1 MQKNT
6 VTAGQS
12 RHGAGHIAAVLVG
25 MGLAETDQLDAIQQ
39 VLILLGVTPELQV
52 AFGAMVILAVH
63 LLSAG
68 SKRRPQ

>member
-12 RHGAGHIAAVLVG
+12 RHGTGHIAAVLVG
-25 MGLAETDQLDAIQQ
+25 MGLAEADQIEAIQQ
-39 VLILLGVTPELQV
+39 VLTMIGMTPEFQV
-52 AFGAMVILAVH
+52 ALGAIVIAAVH
-63 LLSAG
+63 LLSAW